1 MATLG
6 EEKYIFEVDWYDQ
19 QADITRKYQVVYL
32 PVVKSIEMYD
42 VKNKRIF
49 LKRQEIPTLQLD
61 DFFVGSQV
69 TILSRVLKVTDYGDI
84 FTRRRFE
91 GQRER
96 TFGMIKPDAY
106 TAMGKVIDH
115 VYSQG
120 FVINKLKMSRFTK
133 ATAGD
138 FYKEHQGKAFYPNLE
153 SLICSDVVIGM
164 ELVSPGAVAKWR

>member
-1 MATLG
+1 
-6 EEKYIFEVDWYDQ
+6 
-19 QADITRKYQVVYL
+19 
-32 PVVKSIEMYD
+32 MYD

-115 VYSQG
+115 VYS
-120 FVINKLKMSRFTK
+120 
-133 ATAGD
+133 
-138 FYKEHQGKAFYPNLE
+138 
-153 SLICSDVVIGM
+153 
-164 ELVSPGAVAKWR
+164 